1 MDGTQAIT
9 ISWMNLFTNRL
20 FGANGSLFTYYVL
33 KKIKKSQIQMHIYIV
48 KNKKNIILQKIIAD

>member
-1 MDGTQAIT
+1 
-9 ISWMNLFTNRL
+9 MNLFTNRL